1 MIAMA
6 RLAAGVGMMVAA
18 TCLAGAQV
26 EPEILTLARIKLRM
40 SDNLKRQPDYTCT
53 ETIERSMRR
62 AGSRRFQLLDTM
74 RLEVALVEGKELFAW
89 PGAGRFEDREIKD
102 FAPPGGAIGNGNFAL
117 HARAVFLGRA
127 PVFQF
132 AGRQDLNG
140 QPMLRYDYQVA
151 QALSGFQVRV
161 GATTAVVGYHG
172 SFWAD
177 PRTDEVA
184 RLEVYAGDIPP
195 SLDLKEAS
203 DIMDY
208 SRVRIG
214 ESDFLLPT
222 ASEMTMIDMRGNLNR
237 NRIHF
242 SDCRQYAG
250 RSLITFEEPPPAPD
264 APEPAPR
271 AIELPADLP
280 LTVELTSTIES
291 GRSAIG
297 DKLAGVVQR
306 DARWKGQIMVPKG
319 AVLSGRL
326 AHLER
331 RSVASGR
338 GEATY
343 FVVGIEFDT
352 LEFASGRAEFLGRL
366 DEIGAV
372 AMPVVRSGLT
382 RPELVGR
389 EWSSLW
395 RPGVGL
401 FVVKGDTIK
410 LGPGFRMSWRVIER
424 PRR

>member
-1 MIAMA
+1 MA
-6 RLAAGVGMMVAA
+6 PIAAGVRMMVAA
-18 TCLAGAQV
+18 ACLAGAQV
-26 EPEILTLARIKLRM
+26 APEHLALARIKLRM
-40 SDNLKRQPDYTCT
+40 SENLERLPNYTCT
-53 ETIERSMRR
+53 ETIERSTRR

-74 RLEVALVEGKELFAW
+74 RLEVALVEGLELFAW

-102 FAPPGGAIGNGNFAL
+102 FAPSGGAIGNGNFAL

-132 AGRQDLNG
+132 AGEENLNG
-140 QPMLRYDYQVA
+140 RAMLRYDFKVA
-151 QALSGFQVRV
+151 QVLSGFEVRV
-161 GATTAVVGYHG
+161 GATAAVVGYHG

-184 RLEVYAGDIPP
+184 RLELRASDIPP
-195 SLDLKEAS
+195 NLDLKEVS
-203 DIMDY
+203 DTMDY
-208 SRVRIG
+208 SRLRIG

-237 NRIHF
+237 NRIQF
-242 SDCRQYAG
+242 SGCRQYAG
-250 RSLITFEEPPPAPD
+250 RSLVTFEEPPPAPD

-280 LTVELTSTIES
+280 LTVELTATIES

-297 DKLAGVVQR
+297 DRLAGVVQR
-306 DARWKGQIMVPKG
+306 DARWKGRLVVPKG
-319 AVLSGRL
+319 ALLSGRL

-331 RSVASGR
+331 RTVATGR

-389 EWSSLW
+389 EWSSLA

-410 LGPGFRMSWRVIER
+410 LGPGFRMSWRVIEK